1 MNTRNIVKSS
11 EISCTAHVRV
21 KKKTTSCFNEDISYW
36 EYILAVLSI
45 ITVMLSVV
53 VISLSLIIATNTS
66 NSPGNTDGVTTNKT
80 SAATEVSE
88 PSTCNCHK
96 CKTMI
101 HICVPFN

>member
-21 KKKTTSCFNEDISYW
+21 KKKTTSCYNEDISYW

-45 ITVMLSVV
+45 ITVMSVV

-80 SAATEVSE
+80 STATEVSE